1 MLRGIIIKT
10 IFILF
15 LSVYLFADSY
25 PCFNTQELNRVEKTY
40 GKIPRNRIVDYQKNI
55 KLIKLY
61 SKNKQLVRI
70 NFYLNQLLPQY
81 DSVSQHKEDYWE
93 TPKEFLIHGYGDC
106 EDYAIIKYYSL
117 IKLGFDKNKLFIT
130 TVHEKYTGSYHMVL
144 SYFKEAEKPP
154 LILDNLSFKV
164 LNLNARKD
172 LRADLFINSTGVYKL
187 TQKNLLIKVAQHF
200 PKYEHLLQKIK
211 AEN

>member
-1 MLRGIIIKT
+1 
-10 IFILF
+10 
-15 LSVYLFADSY
+15 
-25 PCFNTQELNRVEKTY
+25 
-40 GKIPRNRIVDYQKNI
+40 
-55 KLIKLY
+55 
-61 SKNKQLVRI
+61 
-70 NFYLNQLLPQY
+70 
-81 DSVSQHKEDYWE
+81 
-93 TPKEFLIHGYGDC
+93 
-106 EDYAIIKYYSL
+106 
-117 IKLGFDKNKLFIT
+117 
-130 TVHEKYTGSYHMVL
+130 MVL